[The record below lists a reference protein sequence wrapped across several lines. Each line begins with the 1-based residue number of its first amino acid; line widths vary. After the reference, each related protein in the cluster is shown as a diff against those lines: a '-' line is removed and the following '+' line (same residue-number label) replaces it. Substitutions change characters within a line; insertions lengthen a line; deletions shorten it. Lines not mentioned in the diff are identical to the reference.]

1 MALAVL
7 QARMSSRRLPG
18 KVLRDLEGAP
28 MLARQIERVRRAA
41 DLDLVVATSDRASDD
56 PVAAL
61 CRELDVDCHR
71 GSLDDVL
78 ARVLDAVDGRPGD
91 PLVRLTGDCP
101 LTDPTLIEDV
111 VARHLDRGADYS
123 SNVLE
128 RHLPDGL
135 DVEVVEREALREAA
149 AASRDPADREH
160 VTRFIWR
167 QPERFRL
174 HAVRQAHEEL
184 AALRWTVDHE
194 EDLRFVRQVY
204 RALYPVR
211 PHFGWRDVLALVAGQ
226 SARGDDLEVS
236 A

>member
-41 DLDLVVATSDRASDD
+41 GLELVVATSDEPSDD

-78 ARVLDAVDGRPGD
+78 ARCLDAVEARPGD
-91 PLVRLTGDCP
+91 PIVRLTGDCP

-111 VARHLDRGADYS
+111 VERHRHSGADYS

-135 DVEVVEREALREAA
+135 DVEVVERGALREAA

-167 QPERFRL
+167 HPERFRL
-174 HAVRQAHEEL
+174 HAVRQAQEDL
-184 AALRWTVDHE
+184 ADLRWTVDRE
-194 EDLRFVRQVY
+194 EDLRFVRRMY
-204 RALYPVR
+204 RALYPRR
-211 PHFGWRDVLALVAGQ
+211 PAFGWREVLALSTTPRRDGA
-226 SARGDDLEVS
+226 LEVS